1 MASRCTSTAGGNLY
15 VDITEAPI
23 AYDPLGVRGGAGAG
37 WPLPTDAI
45 AIFNLFATFDDGT
58 KAPIGIVNERDQHL
72 SPQSHYLEAYLSGN
86 RIVPC
91 RPPLSIGTN
100 STPWNAV
107 TSVTLSYLPLASFT
121 SLTDPAKVPAPLVE
135 PLDREPLRALR
146 ESLEAL
152 PRSREAHLRRGR
164 AKGRGRDRRAGYDIM
179 GDAQTTSV
187 IYEG

>member
-1 MASRCTSTAGGNLY
+1 MASRCTVDGGGNLY
-15 VDITEAPI
+15 VDSTEAPI
-23 AYDPLGVRGGAGAG
+23 AYDPLGARGGAGAG

-107 TSVTLSYLPLASFT
+107 TGVTLSYLPLASFT
-121 SLTDPAKVPAPLVE
+121 SLTDPAKVPAPIV
-135 PLDREPLRALR
+135 
-146 ESLEAL
+146 EAL
-152 PRSREAHLRRGR
+152 IANLCELFANHSKLCPAVEKRTYAAAARKAEDEIDVL
-164 AKGRGRDRRAGYDIM
+164 GYDIM